1 MDQQTP
7 ASTLEEQ
14 AALFTGRVLGDTA
27 AAATVVMAALGD
39 RLGLFK
45 TLASDGPATSMA
57 LAARTGLDERYVRE
71 WLHGMYAAGYV
82 AYEPAAMTF
91 AIPDAHVATLVTEPG
106 PAFFGGVHQELLG
119 AVQRYD
125 EILASFRSGG
135 GVHQG
140 DLHPDVGLGTA
151 RFTAAWHEHLIVPEW
166 LPLVPE
172 TRALLDD
179 GADVADVGC
188 GAGLA
193 CLNLARHF
201 PASRFVGYD
210 VSPAS
215 VDAARL
221 NAKEAGVEDRVSFEV
236 LDASQGLP
244 RMFDVI
250 TTFDVVHDAVAPRAL
265 LRSIRDALREGGRYL
280 CLDINCSAETTEN
293 VGPIP
298 TLLYGFSLLYC
309 MTTSLAEGGEG
320 LGTLGL
326 PEPVLR
332 ELAAEAGFSGVRRVE
347 MDNPF
352 NSLYELSR

>member
-1 MDQQTP
+1 MVQQNPNPTP
-7 ASTLEEQ
+7 DEE
-14 AALFTGRVLGDTA
+14 AGAFTGRVLEDTA

-45 TLASDGPATSMA
+45 SLANDGPATSA
-57 LAARTGLDERYVRE
+57 TLAGRTGLDERYVRE
-71 WLHGMYAAGYV
+71 WLNGMYAAGYLTFDPAGS
-82 AYEPAAMTF
+82 AY
-91 AIPDAHVATLVTEPG
+91 AIPEAHVPTLAAEPG

-125 EILASFRSGG
+125 AILDAFRSGG
-135 GVHQG
+135 GVHHRH
-140 DLHPDVGLGTA
+140 LHPDVGLGTA
-151 RFTAAWHEHLIVPEW
+151 RFTAAWHEQLLVPEW

-172 TRALLDD
+172 TQALLEL

-193 CLNLARHF
+193 CVNLARAF
-201 PASRFVGYD
+201 PVSRFVGYD
-210 VSPAS
+210 VSVEA
-215 VDAARL
+215 VDAARA
-221 NAKEAGVEDRVSFEV
+221 NAKAAGVDDRVSFEV

-244 RMFDVI
+244 RMFDIV

-280 CLDINCSAETTEN
+280 CLDINCSDQTTEN
-293 VGPIP
+293 VGPIA

-309 MTTSLAEGGEG
+309 MTTSLAESGEG

-326 PEPVLR
+326 PESVLR
-332 ELAAEAGFSGVRRVE
+332 SLAGEAGFSAVRRVE

-352 NSLYELSR
+352 NSLYEVLR